1 MKSFTYHR
9 PRSVADAVALLRAHD
24 SAKLLAGGQ
33 SLLPVMKLDLAEPS
47 ELVSLAGIA
56 ALREIR
62 FAGADGSAGSDG
74 SDGSDNAGD
83 GAAAGAAGGAAAGS
97 GGVLVIGAFA
107 THDEVSASP
116 EVRRRIP
123 ALANLAGGIGDAQ
136 VRNRGTIGGSI
147 AHADPAADYPA
158 ALLALGATVE
168 TDRRRIAADD
178 FFTGLFT
185 TALAA
190 DEIVTAVRFPVPER
204 AAYVKFPH
212 RASKYAVAGVMVAKL
227 AAASPGGAGGG
238 ASGSAGGGASG
249 SPGEAGG
256 GSVRVAVTGAG
267 PKVFR
272 LPALEAALAASF
284 SPDAAAGNAAAVAP
298 ADLRADGESSPE

>member
-33 SLLPVMKLDLAEPS
+33 SLLPVMKFDLADPS
-47 ELVSLAGIA
+47 DLVSLAGVGT
-56 ALREIR
+56 LREIR
-62 FAGADGSAGSDG
+62 FDGGE
-74 SDGSDNAGD
+74 
-83 GAAAGAAGGAAAGS
+83 
-97 GGVLVIGAFA
+97 LVIGALA
-107 THDEVSASP
+107 THDEVSTSP

-123 ALANLAGGIGDAQ
+123 ALADLAGGIGDAQ

-158 ALLALGATVE
+158 AVLALGATIE

-212 RASKYAVAGVMVAKL
+212 RASKYAVVGVMVAKL
-227 AAASPGGAGGG
+227 ASPGSAAGG
-238 ASGSAGGGASG
+238 AAGGA
-249 SPGEAGG
+249 
-256 GSVRVAVTGAG
+256 VRVAVTGAG

-284 SPDAAAGNAAAVAP
+284 SPDAAGDTGAGGPAGGSAAGAAAVAP
-298 ADLRADGESSPE
+298 ADLRSDGEASPEYLAHLVTVMARRAIQACL